1 MHTFT
6 LAEARAQFGRL
17 IALVE
22 SGEEVTITKRGRA
35 VARVV
40 TSVPAKQQ
48 LPSLAEFRA
57 QQPEQPE
64 PAGEFM
70 RRLRESER
78 Y

>member
-6 LAEARAQFGRL
+6 LAEARAQFGRV

-22 SGEEVTITKRGRA
+22 AGDEVTITRRGRPI
-35 VARVV
+35 ARVAGMQ
-40 TSVPAKQQ
+40 PQQ
-48 LPSLAEFRA
+48 KLPSLAKFRA
-57 QQPEQPE
+57 EQPEQPE

-70 RRLRESER
+70 RRIRESER